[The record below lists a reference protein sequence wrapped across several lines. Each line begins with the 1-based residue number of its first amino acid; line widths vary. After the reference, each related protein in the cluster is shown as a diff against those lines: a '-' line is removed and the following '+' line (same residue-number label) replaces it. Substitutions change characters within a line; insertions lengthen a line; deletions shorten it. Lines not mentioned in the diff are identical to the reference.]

1 MEYYAR
7 KDENGR
13 KQLLKDHIDGVARRS
28 IRNGT
33 GDFKNILE
41 LTALL
46 HDKGKYS
53 AAWQDYMLNSLN
65 KKVPHS
71 LDGMGTIRSHPS
83 RVHGL
88 KHTLFSITPPSDC
101 RTLYGCVD

>member
-83 RVHGL
+83 RVRGL
-88 KHTLFSITPPSDC
+88 K
-101 RTLYGCVD
+101 R